1 MDRGPDGGFRRLR
14 GGRWSGRPREQGARV
29 LAHGAAVGAHEAGGP
44 AGGPGHGGEARQLPA
59 YREVRGGQPEPVVRS
74 RGDRAAAKARGHD
87 GSDLGG
93 GRAGPAIPGHDL
105 RGGSGREAVRRANRP
120 GRRPRLPLKRRVEHR
135 TGTERVSGD
144 RSRLPTEGNNPRTA
158 DIDTLEPRAI
168 LDRLHAE
175 DRRAVEAVGEV
186 LDDVATAVD
195 IVVRAFRSGGRL
207 IYIGA
212 GTSGRLGVLDA
223 AECPPTFGTEP
234 TMVQAILAGGPE
246 AMWRSREGAEDSAEE
261 GGAAIAE
268 RDVGPRDVVFGIA
281 AGSTTPFVIGAL
293 REAIRRG
300 AATVFLTCVPPADLP
315 IASEVHAVVAPR
327 RGSE

>member
-1 MDRGPDGGFRRLR
+1 M
-14 GGRWSGRPREQGARV
+14 SV
-29 LAHGAAVGAHEAGGP
+29 
-44 AGGPGHGGEARQLPA
+44 
-59 YREVRGGQPEPVVRS
+59 
-74 RGDRAAAKARGHD
+74 
-87 GSDLGG
+87 
-93 GRAGPAIPGHDL
+93 
-105 RGGSGREAVRRANRP
+105 
-120 GRRPRLPLKRRVEHR
+120 
-135 TGTERVSGD
+135 D

-207 IYIGA
+207 VYIGA

-261 GGAAIAE
+261 GAAAIAE
-268 RDVGPRDVVFGIA
+268 RDVDSRDVVFGIA

-300 AATVFLTCVPPADLP
+300 AATVFLTCVPPADVP
-315 IASEVHAVVAPR
+315 IASQVHVVVAPLTGPEAIAGSTRLKAGTATKLVLNMVTTAAMVRLGKTYGNLMVDLRVTAAKLEDRGR
-327 RGSE
+327 RILRELLGVSYEEAGELLETSGGRVKTALVMRRRDVGREEAERLLDEAGGFLRKAWKE

>member
-1 MDRGPDGGFRRLR
+1 M
-14 GGRWSGRPREQGARV
+14 SV
-29 LAHGAAVGAHEAGGP
+29 
-44 AGGPGHGGEARQLPA
+44 
-59 YREVRGGQPEPVVRS
+59 
-74 RGDRAAAKARGHD
+74 
-87 GSDLGG
+87 
-93 GRAGPAIPGHDL
+93 
-105 RGGSGREAVRRANRP
+105 
-120 GRRPRLPLKRRVEHR
+120 
-135 TGTERVSGD
+135 D

-195 IVVRAFRSGGRL
+195 IVGRAFRSGGRL
-207 IYIGA
+207 VYIGA

-261 GGAAIAE
+261 GAAAITE
-268 RDVGPRDVVFGIA
+268 RDVDSRDVVFGIA

-300 AATVFLTCVPPADLP
+300 AATVFLTCVPPADVP
-315 IASEVHAVVAPR
+315 IASQVHVVVAPLTGPEAIAGSTRLKAGTATKLVLNMVTTAAMVRLGKTYGNLMVDLRVTAAKLEDRGR
-327 RGSE
+327 RILRELLGVSYEEAGGLLEASGGKVKTALVMRRRDVSREEAERLLDEAGGFLRKAWKE